1 MVWFYLVLLNKQV
14 ELWSDVILVLVIT
27 IIFMSFKLG

>member
-27 IIFMSFKLG
+27 TLFMPIKLG